1 MWNLKKLIVSTIL
14 LLCID
19 AMYIY
24 SSKKMF
30 EDQIVKVQRVIMQM
44 RWEGALLCY
53 LVLVFGI
60 NYFIIQP
67 RKSVYDAFILG
78 VVIYAIYETTNYATL
93 KKWSETMVVMDSL
106 WGGVLFALTTYLTY
120 EITK

>member
-1 MWNLKKLIVSTIL
+1 MWNIKKLVTSTIL
-14 LLCID
+14 FILID
-19 AMYIY
+19 AMYLY

-44 RWEGALLCY
+44 RMEGAILCY
-53 LVLVFGI
+53 LVLVFAI

-67 RKSVYDAFILG
+67 KKSVEEAFILG
-78 VVIYAIYETTNYATL
+78 VVIYAVYETTNYATF

-106 WGGVLFALTTYLTY
+106 WGGVLFALTTFLTY
-120 EITK
+120 EIV

>member
-1 MWNLKKLIVSTIL
+1 
-14 LLCID
+14 
-19 AMYIY
+19 
-24 SSKKMF
+24 MF
-30 EDQIVKVQRVIMQM
+30 EDQIVKVQRVVMQL

-93 KKWSETMVVMDSL
+93 KKWSETMVMMDSL
-106 WGGVLFALTTYLTY
+106 WGGILFALTTYLTY

>member
-24 SSKKMF
+24 SSKKLF

-67 RKSVYDAFILG
+67 KKSVYDAFILG

>member
-30 EDQIVKVQRVIMQM
+30 EDQIVKVQRVVMQL

-93 KKWSETMVVMDSL
+93 KKWSETMVMMDSL
-106 WGGVLFALTTYLTY
+106 WGGILFALTTYLTY

>member
-14 LLCID
+14 FIAID
-19 AMYIY
+19 AMYLY
-24 SSKKMF
+24 SSKKTF

-67 RKSVYDAFILG
+67 RKSVYDAFLLG
-78 VVIYAIYETTNYATL
+78 VVIYAVYETTNYATL
-93 KKWSETMVVMDSL
+93 KKWSEYMVITDSL
-106 WGGVLFALTTYLTY
+106 WGGILFALTTYLTY

>member
-30 EDQIVKVQRVIMQM
+30 EDQIVKVQRVVMQL

-93 KKWSETMVVMDSL
+93 KKWSETMVIMDSL
-106 WGGVLFALTTYLTY
+106 WGGILFALTTYLTY